1 MFDSHMWKSFNCGLV
16 LFDWSL
22 KYVSVYTRLFE
33 CKLMLVNVDSF
44 TKEQQAGML
53 SVETACWYFN
63 LLKYDACFS
72 AQLIDLNIYFV
83 PFCSCKKTNWEML
96 CC

>member
-1 MFDSHMWKSFNCGLV
+1 
-16 LFDWSL
+16 
-22 KYVSVYTRLFE
+22 
-33 CKLMLVNVDSF
+33 MLVNVDSF

-83 PFCSCKKTNWEML
+83 PFCSCKKTN
-96 CC
+96 